1 IVLTRGRNLQET
13 QRSNARNGDIT
24 KGKKIAVLING
35 GSASA
40 SEIVAGDSVRWRIA
54 DHTDYPQSEGW
65 TLKYELVGI
74 NTQSITA
81 VWQTSGD
88 DKDNWGT
95 AVAEGIAS
103 WQDTSAWQE
112 EDVTTKTGRYLKV
125 EIVDTEVDPPNILF
139 GASFSP
145 FVIFDVFGTEV
156 PADVRQSRC
165 GFRPIQGA
173 DRLRGLRRNA
183 FY

>member
-1 IVLTRGRNLQET
+1 MAAWLGIGSSNIDSFCGENIGKTLAEALDGDDYWQHLVDETHYFVLDLVLRYEITKVRGRSLTGADPIDVN
-13 QRSNARNGDIT
+13 IY
-24 KGKKIAVLING
+24 IA
-35 GSASA
+35 
-40 SEIVAGDSVRWRIA
+40 
-54 DHTDYPQSEGW
+54 
-65 TLKYELVGI
+65 
-74 NTQSITA
+74 
-81 VWQTSGD
+81 D